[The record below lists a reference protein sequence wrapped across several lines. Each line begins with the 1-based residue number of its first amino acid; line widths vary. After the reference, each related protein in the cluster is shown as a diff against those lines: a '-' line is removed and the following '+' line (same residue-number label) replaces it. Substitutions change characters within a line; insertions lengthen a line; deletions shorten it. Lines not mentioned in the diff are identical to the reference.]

1 MPLLCMNMEIV
12 WDGINSRAMKH
23 YKYGLTLPRLLL
35 FLVLLGLGIWHIVTY
50 GWEAI
55 RPEEIWLGLVLF
67 VALLGS
73 TILRFYL
80 GRKKRRKTR

>member
-1 MPLLCMNMEIV
+1 
-12 WDGINSRAMKH
+12 MKQF
-23 YKYGLTLPRLLL
+23 KYELTLPRLLL
-35 FLVLLGLGIWHIVTY
+35 FLVLLISGAWHIATY

-73 TILRFYL
+73 IILRFYL
-80 GRKKRRKTR
+80 GWRKRRKTR